1 MENSLPVGLPLAAAA
16 GTAWQPARQPGMLID
31 QLLALR
37 RRWRMILLVTLL
49 LPAITALV
57 LSGIPPR
64 YTATGILLYDPA
76 DSLPPGNLPT
86 PTITSMDQDA
96 ITASQGAIVTSL
108 PSAALLASRLD
119 LAARPEFNPALR
131 RKGWF
136 GRLIRQWFYAGTA
149 KSSSGRVAL
158 AVQKALA
165 VSILPGSC
173 VISVS
178 FSSRDPVLAA
188 AGANLAM
195 QLYLEHERD
204 QSFRDLSDAQS
215 WLEGNAL
222 TLQDELDRTETKL
235 VEARAAA
242 GIVPGAQASLTNET
256 ASRITASL
264 VSAQAALAM
273 AQARLASAPDG
284 DAAAANAAIAPS
296 LQPLRKE
303 QADLMAR
310 VKSLQQEYGPDYP
323 DLVSANSSLAAIDS
337 QISAE
342 TERELEAARAEVAAD
357 QAQVATLAAALNSTR
372 VQSQA
377 EDVDSTPIRALEQRA
392 DAERAM
398 LRSVTVQADQ
408 LAQQSALTKP
418 NARILSEA
426 PQPDTPSAPRRL
438 LLIGAATAAGFFLG
452 LLLAGLADALDTSF
466 RSGGDVRT
474 ELGLACLALV
484 PEVRRPAEALFDAP
498 FSVFSE
504 QMRALRTE
512 LLLRDGKAQAA
523 RVLAVTA
530 ARPGEGKTTL
540 TVSLARALALSGLR
554 ILAIDGDIRQPSFD
568 ALFHTAGAVGLT
580 DHLAGLARL
589 EDAILPDRRTP
600 LNIMPA
606 GTQGREALSLF
617 LSPAMPAMLEA
628 LRNRYDLVVMD
639 VPPVFALAEARV
651 LAQAADAAVL
661 CVRWG
666 RTPRRVAR
674 AAMTIL
680 DEAGARLIGVALT
693 RVDSVRHG
701 RSGFADAE
709 IYQPRYGGYFRS

>member
-1 MENSLPVGLPLAAAA
+1 MENPLPVGPPLATSA
-16 GTAWQPARQPGMLID
+16 GTAWQPARQPGMLVD

-49 LPAITALV
+49 LSAIAALI

-76 DSLPPGNLPT
+76 DSLPPGNLPS
-86 PTITSMDQDA
+86 PNITSMDEDA
-96 ITASQGAIVTSL
+96 ITASQGAIITSL
-108 PSAALLASRLD
+108 PSAALLASRLNISV
-119 LAARPEFNPALR
+119 RPEFNPALR

-136 GRLIRQWFYAGTA
+136 GRLLQRWFHVAPI
-149 KSSSGRVAL
+149 KSSTGRVAL
-158 AVQKALA
+158 KVQKALA
-165 VSILPGSC
+165 VNILPGSR

-178 FSSRDPVLAA
+178 FSSRDPGLAA

-195 QLYLEHERD
+195 QLYLEHERYR
-204 QSFRDLSDAQS
+204 SFQDLADAQS

-222 TLQDELDRTETKL
+222 TLQDELDRTETEL
-235 VEARAAA
+235 VKARADA

-256 ASRITASL
+256 ASRIAASL

-310 VKSLQQEYGPDYP
+310 VESLERQYGPDYP
-323 DLVSANSSLAAIDS
+323 DLVSTRTSLAAIDS

-342 TERELEAARAEVAAD
+342 TERELQAARAEVAAD

-372 VQSQA
+372 AQSQE
-377 EDVDSTPIRALEQRA
+377 EDVDATPIRALEQRA

-426 PQPDTPSAPRRL
+426 PQPDAPSAPHRL
-438 LLIGAATAAGFFLG
+438 LLIGAATALGFFLG

-466 RSGGDVRT
+466 RSGGDVRA

-484 PEVRRPAEALFDAP
+484 PEVRRPGDVLFDAP

-504 QMRALRTE
+504 QMRALRAE
-512 LLLRDGKAQAA
+512 LLLRDGTAQFS
-523 RVLAVTA
+523 RVLAITA

-554 ILAIDGDIRQPSFD
+554 VLAIDGDIRQPSFD
-568 ALFHTAGAVGLT
+568 ALFQTAGAVGLT

-600 LNIMPA
+600 LHVMPA
-606 GTQGREALSLF
+606 GAQGRETLSLF
-617 LSPAMPAMLEA
+617 LSPAMPSMLEE
-628 LRNRYDLVVMD
+628 LRSRYDLVVMD
-639 VPPVFALAEARV
+639 VPPIFALAEARV
-651 LAQAADAAVL
+651 LARAADAAVL

-666 RTPRRVAR
+666 KTPRRVAH

-680 DEAGARLIGVALT
+680 EEAGAGLIGVALT
-693 RVDSVRHG
+693 RVDSIRHG
-701 RSGFADAE
+701 RSGFPDAE
-709 IYQPRYGGYFRS
+709 IYQSRYGGYFRN